1 MIHHK
6 YSLKAI
12 HETVEAN
19 QVEADR
25 VAREQRE
32 QEEQAE
38 RLRVAQEAL
47 RASQTVLDVEE
58 EQKPVEST

>member
-1 MIHHK
+1 M
-6 YSLKAI
+6 
-12 HETVEAN
+12 EAN